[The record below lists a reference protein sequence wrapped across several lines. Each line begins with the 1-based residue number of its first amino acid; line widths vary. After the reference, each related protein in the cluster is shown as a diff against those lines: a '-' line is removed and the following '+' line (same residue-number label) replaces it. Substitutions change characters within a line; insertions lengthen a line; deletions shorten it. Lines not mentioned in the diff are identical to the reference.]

1 MGILSRNCV
10 MLARMIRTVHTLCS
24 HMPSKM
30 STSSC
35 FCCLWSEVEP
45 DTVAAC
51 VKVAQEKGLDSML
64 ELLRES
70 GMEVDTV

>member
-1 MGILSRNCV
+1 LLPHAIENEHVIMFLLLVERGCDV
-10 MLARMIRTVHTLCS
+10 T
-24 HMPSKM
+24 
-30 STSSC
+30 
-35 FCCLWSEVEP
+35 EP